1 VLKIR
6 INTNALKKI
15 THQQVKPVVNKV
27 AYEKIKKAALE
38 AQSKMIANFENH
50 LVTKEIESGP
60 DGYNMSGTL
69 SGYGNLYSFIGF
81 EEGMDPITPIRR
93 ILQKSLEI
101 KSLPSG
107 TRSMITNFLVEL
119 PSKQEIIEA
128 SPMPWAE
135 GRSWVEGIEKGISG
149 LGQYL
154 NKVSFS
160 SRSGE
165 GVQSENKIRGGGFK
179 NSKYLS
185 DILNQLNR
193 DIRKYIK

>member
-15 THQQVKPVVNKV
+15 THQQVKPIVNKV

-107 TRSMITNFLVEL
+107 ARSMITNFLVEL

>member
-1 VLKIR
+1 MLKIR

-15 THQQVKPVVNKV
+15 THQQVKPIVNKV

-107 TRSMITNFLVEL
+107 ARSMITNFLVEL

>member
-1 VLKIR
+1 MLKIR

>member
-15 THQQVKPVVNKV
+15 THQQVKPIVNKV

>member
-1 VLKIR
+1 MLKIR

-15 THQQVKPVVNKV
+15 THQQVKPIVNKV